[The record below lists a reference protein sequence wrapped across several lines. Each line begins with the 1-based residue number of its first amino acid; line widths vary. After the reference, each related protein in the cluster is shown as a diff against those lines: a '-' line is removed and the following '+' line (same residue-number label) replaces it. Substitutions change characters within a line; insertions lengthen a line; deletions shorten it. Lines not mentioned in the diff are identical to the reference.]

1 MTAQDRPRPVG
12 EIVDRLQLAVDRE
25 RVPLRAL
32 LEVFGESSFLPALMV
47 PALLVVSPLSGIPLF
62 STICGL
68 SIAFISAQ
76 MLISRSHLWLPDI
89 LLRQQMDGATAQTAL
104 GKLRYVSDW
113 IDAHSKR
120 RFRMLTSAPF
130 RKWLQLLCF
139 LCGAVM
145 PFLELVPFSS
155 SLLGGAVLLMA
166 TALLARDGLFALLGS
181 MAICLAVF
189 VPLSVLGIV

>member
-12 EIVDRLQLAVDRE
+12 EIVDRLHLAADSE
-25 RVPLRAL
+25 RVALRAL

-89 LLRQQMDGATAQTAL
+89 LLRQQMDGAVARTAL
-104 GKLRYVSDW
+104 GKLRHVSDW
-113 IDAHSKR
+113 IDAHSRR
-120 RFRMLTSAPF
+120 RFRVLTSAPF

-145 PFLELVPFSS
+145 PFLELMPFSS

-181 MAICLAVF
+181 LAICLAVF
-189 VPLSVLGIV
+189 VPLSVLGVV

>member
-12 EIVDRLQLAVDRE
+12 EIVDRLSLAADRE

-62 STICGL
+62 STVCGL
-68 SIAFISAQ
+68 SIAFIAAQ
-76 MLISRSHLWLPDI
+76 MLVSRDHLWLPDI
-89 LLRQQMDGATAQTAL
+89 LLRQQMDGPVARKAL
-104 GKLRYVSDW
+104 GKLRHVSDW
-113 IDAHSKR
+113 IDAHSRR
-120 RFRMLTSAPF
+120 RFRVLTSAPF

-155 SLLGGAVLLMA
+155 SLLGGAVLLLA

-181 MAICLAVF
+181 LAICLAIF

>member
-12 EIVDRLQLAVDRE
+12 EIVDRLQLAVDRD

-76 MLISRSHLWLPDI
+76 MLFSRNHLWLPDI